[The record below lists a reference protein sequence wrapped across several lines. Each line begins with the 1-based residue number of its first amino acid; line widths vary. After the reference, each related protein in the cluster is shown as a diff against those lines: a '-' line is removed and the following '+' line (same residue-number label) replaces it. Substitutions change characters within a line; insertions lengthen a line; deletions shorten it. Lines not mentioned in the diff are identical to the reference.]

1 MWEYAVAVLLA
12 LHGVA
17 HLAGF
22 MGTWRLGPFM
32 EGDAVALPFGR
43 TDSGGLARTLGL
55 LWIGGMV
62 LFVTTAVGAVV
73 GAIWWPAL
81 LAIAAAASLALCVM
95 WWKDARIG
103 AAIDLVI
110 LAGLGLARSL
120 SLAA

>member
-1 MWEYAVAVLLA
+1 MWEYVVAALLA
-12 LHGVA
+12 LHGAA
-17 HLAGF
+17 HLTGF

-32 EGDAVALPFGR
+32 EGDPVALPFGR
-43 TDSGGLARTLGL
+43 TDSGSLARTLGL

-81 LAIAAAASLALCVM
+81 LAVSAAASLALCVM